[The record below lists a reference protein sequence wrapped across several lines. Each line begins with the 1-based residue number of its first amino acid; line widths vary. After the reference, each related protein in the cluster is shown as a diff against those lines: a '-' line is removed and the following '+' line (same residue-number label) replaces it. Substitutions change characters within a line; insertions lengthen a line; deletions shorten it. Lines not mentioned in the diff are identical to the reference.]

1 MKRSF
6 WVKFSGTLNQL
17 TCMYAL
23 KALKIY
29 NVKEHHNPFSSNSTP
44 LALIGKEG
52 EIFQSK

>member
-1 MKRSF
+1 MKHSF

-17 TCMYAL
+17 TGMHTL
-23 KALKIY
+23 KALRIH
-29 NVKEHHNPFSSNSTP
+29 NGKEHHNLFSSNSTP